1 MKDPLPPPSRPLV
14 GLVIALLLVLLP
26 TAALAV
32 WAAVAATRSQAS
44 DRLALAATL
53 PQVAGDAAQR
63 AVDEL
68 RARLEARVQAIQ
80 GAGDAAARLAALGAA
95 WDDAA
100 VLHAGLWGSPPLLPV
115 DQGVLPQPTAE
126 LVEARRL
133 DFVVGDA
140 AAAHRAYQAAL
151 ASTDPAVVA
160 EARSALVVAA
170 LRAGDAAGLAALLRA
185 GLAAGDPPALLAAP
199 LPGHTDLLPEPLL
212 FAVWQRLDERTPAGR
227 ALATALTRRPEALP
241 PAARAEIAGRPA
253 LRTRLQAAAAM
264 RERLPEAVFAS
275 VEPSRCRWH
284 ALADGGVVVA
294 VARGG
299 PVAWVVARP
308 RVWVAS
314 ITAAVATPAVSRLLE
329 RAVTPPPTV
338 AVSVPWLTAG
348 TLALAPQWPVVAGSG
363 DRSPWLPWLV
373 SGSALLAILAGA
385 FLAIRA
391 VLRELAV
398 ARLKEDY
405 AARVSHELRTP
416 LAVVQLNAEMLAL
429 GYARDEGERQRC
441 LDVLLG
447 EVRRL
452 GLLVDSALDLAR
464 IARGQRRYRQDA
476 CDLVGIGQAAL
487 SALRP
492 LLDRDAFRVETAL
505 PEQAPVRG
513 DGDALTLA
521 VMNLI
526 ANAHKFSTG
535 ERLVHLTVVRD
546 GGMWRLA
553 VRDAGCGI
561 PADELPHLFTAF
573 HRGSTAGTTR
583 GAGLGLPLVQHVAR
597 GHGGR
602 IEVASTPGQGS
613 TFSMLIPA
621 TDA

>member
-1 MKDPLPPPSRPLV
+1 MNVPSPPARPLV

-68 RARLEARVQAIQ
+68 RTRLEARVLAIHQ
-80 GAGDAAARLAALGAA
+80 GDDAPARLASLAAA
-95 WDDAA
+95 WEDEAI
-100 VLHAGLWGSPPLLPV
+100 LQAGIWGPPPLLPV
-115 DQGVLPQPTAE
+115 DQGALPQPTAE
-126 LVEARRL
+126 LIEARRL
-133 DFVVGDA
+133 EFVVGDA
-140 AAAHRAYQAAL
+140 AAARRVYQAAL
-151 ASTDPAVVA
+151 ASRDPTVVA
-160 EARSALVVAA
+160 EARSALVAA
-170 LRAGDAAGLAALLRA
+170 AVRAGDAAGLAALLRT
-185 GLAAGDPPALLAAP
+185 GLSAGDPPGLLAAP

-212 FAVWQRLDERTPAGR
+212 FAVWQRLDERTPAAR
-227 ALATALTRRPEALP
+227 ALATALARRLEGLP
-241 PAARAEIAGRPA
+241 PPARAELANRPA
-253 LRTRLQAAAAM
+253 LRARLEAAADL
-264 RERLPEAVFAS
+264 REKLPEKVFAN
-275 VEPSRCRWH
+275 VEPGRCRWQ
-284 ALADGGVVVA
+284 ALADGSVVVA
-294 VARGG
+294 MAQGG
-299 PVAWVVARP
+299 TVAWVVTRP
-308 RVWVAS
+308 RVWTAA
-314 ITAAVATPAVSRLLE
+314 ITVAVATPAVSRLLE

-338 AVSVPWLTAG
+338 AVSVPWLATG
-348 TLALAPQWPVVAGSG
+348 SLALAPEWPAVAGSG

-373 SGSALLAILAGA
+373 SGAALLAILAGA

-429 GYARDEGERQRC
+429 GYARNAGERQRC
-441 LDVLLG
+441 LDVLLS

-476 CDLVGIGQAAL
+476 CDLAAIGQAAL
-487 SALRP
+487 SALQP
-492 LLDRDAFRVETAL
+492 LLDRDAFLVETTL
-505 PEQAPVRG
+505 PERAAVRG

-526 ANAHKFSTG
+526 ANSHKFSTG
-535 ERLVHLTVVRD
+535 KRLVHLAIVRE
-546 GGMWRLA
+546 GPMWRLA

-573 HRGSTAGTTR
+573 RRGSTAGTTR
-583 GAGLGLPLVQHVAR
+583 GAGLGLPLVQHVAH

-602 IEVASTPGQGS
+602 IEVASTLGQGS
-613 TFSMLIPA
+613 TFTMLIPA